1 MSFPSPGDIPDPGIE
16 PKSPALQVD
25 SLVTEP
31 LYPQQALKS
40 TYKDLC
46 SMIFITALH
55 ISATTWKQW
64 ISLCFIHML
73 EYCH

>member
-46 SMIFITALH
+46 SKTF
-55 ISATTWKQW
+55 TTELFVKASFQT
-64 ISLCFIHML
+64 I
-73 EYCH
+73 